1 MQRRGLVLFI
11 IVNVL
16 ISATVAFLVISLGG
30 DSDEGGADRE
40 RLVTFEVIITA
51 TPDPNETPRV
61 VVVTATFDPDNPAS
75 AGGAG
80 PQVDLPPDVIAGNA
94 AAGTPPPTVDPAALD
109 ANPELA
115 DLPPN
120 CLPHVVDSGENPSLI
135 AEQYGANLFELLTVN
150 GLTEETATG
159 LQIGDIL
166 IVPLEGCELLS
177 EPIVV
182 GGEEDD
188 EGGSEDDADADE
200 ETGAEAEA
208 TEEPDATPT
217 ITPTPTITLPPTAT
231 TAQIEILSIGGRGD
245 ITTEEV
251 VLLNNGATVVLTG
264 WTLQDTNGNVYE
276 FPDGQSFFS
285 QAELRV
291 RTRAGAE
298 TPIIKYWGLDE
309 AVFGEPGDAIL
320 LLDDEG
326 VAQAVLRLDE

>member
-1 MQRRGLVLFI
+1 MQRRGLVIFI
-11 IVNVL
+11 LLNVL
-16 ISATVAFLVISLGG
+16 ISAAVAFAVISLGG
-30 DSDEGGADRE
+30 DDDSGGADRE

-61 VVVTATFDPDNPAS
+61 VVVTATFDPDNPAAS
-75 AGGAG
+75 GGTG
-80 PQVDLPPDVIAGNA
+80 PQVDLPPDVIEGDA
-94 AAGTPPPTVDPAALD
+94 AAGTPPPTVNPAALD

-120 CLPHVVDSGENPSLI
+120 CLPHVVDSGENPSII

-150 GLTEETATG
+150 DLTEETATG
-159 LQIGDIL
+159 LQIGDVL
-166 IVPLEGCELLS
+166 IVPLEGCELLD

-182 GGEEDD
+182 AGDEDEEGDPGDD
-188 EGGSEDDADADE
+188 EA
-200 ETGAEAEA
+200 GAEE

-231 TAQIEILSIGGRGD
+231 TAQIEIQEITGRGD
-245 ITTEEV
+245 ITAEEV

-276 FPDGQSFFS
+276 FPEGQSFFS
-285 QAELRV
+285 QAVLRV
-291 RTRAGAE
+291 RTRAGDE
-298 TPIIKYWGLDE
+298 TPIIKYWGLEE

-320 LLDDEG
+320 LLDDDGE
-326 VAQAVLRLDE
+326 AQAVLRLDDE